1 MNTDSYS
8 QRMSQLSETGVR
20 VDSPEAMIALGRE
33 VAAGLHAGS
42 VLALQGGLGA
52 GKTHFTKGIA
62 EGLVEGLV
70 DGLTEGLAEGI
81 GYSLEVTSPTFT
93 LVHEY
98 QGGRLPLYHFDF
110 YRMDSEDE
118 VLRIAWDEYLD
129 EDGVVV
135 VEWPDKF
142 PGLIPAGATWLSFD
156 HDDGARIVKLL
167 HS

>member
-8 QRMSQLSETGVR
+8 QRMAQLSETGVR

-62 EGLVEGLV
+62 EGLA
-70 DGLTEGLAEGI
+70 DGLN
-81 GYSLEVTSPTFT
+81 YSLEVTSPTFT

-156 HDDGARIVKLL
+156 HDDGARIVKWL